1 MEPEALV
8 HTLHQRIRGDI
19 EGRIMSGDLK
29 PGDRIPFELELS
41 AHYGCSRMT
50 VNKVLSALVDAGL
63 IERRRR
69 AGSFVRRPLAQTAVL
84 TIPDIK
90 AEIQDRG
97 DVYRYE
103 LLSLT
108 RRRATKADCKA
119 LATATAVPVIA
130 VTCLHRAGSLP
141 FALEDRLL
149 NLAAVPEA
157 ETADFSVEPPGTW
170 LIAHVPWTEAENRIA
185 ATNATR
191 ATAEA
196 LSISPGAA
204 CLTVQRKTFRAGQ
217 TITAVS
223 LTYPGNRHELV
234 ARFTPGPGETGGR
247 F

>member
-8 HTLHQRIRGDI
+8 HTLHQRIRGDL
-19 EGRIMSGDLK
+19 EGRIMSGELR
-29 PGDRIPFELELS
+29 PGDRIPFEHELS
-41 AHYGCSRMT
+41 AQYGCSRMT

-90 AEIQDRG
+90 AEIQERG
-97 DVYRYE
+97 EAYRYE
-103 LLSLT
+103 MLSFE

-119 LATATAVPVIA
+119 LAMASPMPVIA
-130 VTCLHRAGSLP
+130 ITCLHRAGSLP
-141 FALEDRLL
+141 FALENRLL

-157 ETADFSVEPPGTW
+157 EMADFSVQPPGTW
-170 LIAHVPWTEAENRIA
+170 LIAHVPWTEAENRIS
-185 ATNATR
+185 ATNASRTV
-191 ATAEA
+191 AEA
-196 LSISPGAA
+196 LAIAQGAA

-217 TITAVS
+217 TITAVM

-234 ARFTPGPGETGGR
+234 ARFTPGPTESGGR